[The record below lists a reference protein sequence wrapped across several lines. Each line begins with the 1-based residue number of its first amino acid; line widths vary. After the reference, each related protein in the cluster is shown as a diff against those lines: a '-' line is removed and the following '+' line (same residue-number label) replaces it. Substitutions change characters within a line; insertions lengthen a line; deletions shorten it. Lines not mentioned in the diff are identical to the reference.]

1 MIAKAIDRILE
12 LGVPTTVRVNEENY
26 STRSLYRISR
36 EQRAEPITTTS
47 LTSLIEYIQ
56 NFHEALK
63 PIPYLVHVVSP
74 TQVNLVSALDSDRE
88 REILMW
94 VKAEVPRF
102 AFGEFV
108 DNEAFMIAVQS
119 KFADDKNTDKD
130 LILKFAGTVTNG
142 SVKEYG
148 DDGVTQKA
156 TIRQGVASKTE
167 AIVPSPCV
175 LRPFRTFTEVEQP
188 ASPFIFRMKDQ
199 GENSVCS
206 ALFEADGGAWKN
218 EARKNICM
226 YLTERLKGSDVTV
239 IW

>member
-26 STRSLYRISR
+26 STRSLYRISK

-47 LTSLIEYIQ
+47 LTSL
-56 NFHEALK
+56 
-63 PIPYLVHVVSP
+63 
-74 TQVNLVSALDSDRE
+74 
-88 REILMW
+88 W

-188 ASPFIFRMKDQ
+188 ASSFIFRMKDR

-226 YLTERLKGSDVTV
+226 YLTERLKESDVTV